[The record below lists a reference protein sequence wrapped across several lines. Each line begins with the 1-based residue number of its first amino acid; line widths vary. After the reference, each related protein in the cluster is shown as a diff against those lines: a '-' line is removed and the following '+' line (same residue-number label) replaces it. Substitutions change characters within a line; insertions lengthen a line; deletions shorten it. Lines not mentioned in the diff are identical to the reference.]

1 MSRSRKKTPS
11 CHVIAKHS
19 GIKKVFNRRL
29 RRNFVVDEYEGVSPI
44 PDGNA
49 YRRMN
54 ESYDIDDYH
63 DVGLTF
69 EEFCT
74 CQIARGTFVDEKA
87 SRQDYERWY
96 LRK

>member
-1 MSRSRKKTPS
+1 M
-11 CHVIAKHS
+11 
-19 GIKKVFNRRL
+19 
-29 RRNFVVDEYEGVSPI
+29 DEDEGVSAI

-69 EEFCT
+69 EEYRSA
-74 CQIARGTFVDEKA
+74 QKYWGHFVDDATCRQQYEK
-87 SRQDYERWY
+87 WY